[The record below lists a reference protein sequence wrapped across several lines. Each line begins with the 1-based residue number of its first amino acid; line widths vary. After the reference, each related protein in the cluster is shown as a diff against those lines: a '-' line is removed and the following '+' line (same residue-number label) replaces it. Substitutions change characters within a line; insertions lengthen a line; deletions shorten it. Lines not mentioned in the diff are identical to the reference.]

1 MLIVKLIVQLFIYP
15 CDSPVSPVFMIC
27 SKSFDFPSWTK
38 KLIFKLYCDM
48 KSYIIL

>member
-1 MLIVKLIVQLFIYP
+1 MLIVKLILQPFFYP
-15 CDSPVSPVFMIC
+15 CDSPVFMNF

-38 KLIFKLYCDM
+38 KLIFKLYSDM